1 LNELVWI
8 SLAGAAGSFHCLGMC
23 SGFALSLAPSRTAR
37 WKTLGR
43 HLTYNTG
50 RVTTYCFLG
59 VLAGT
64 LGQAVLQGG
73 AVGALQRLLAVVSG
87 ILMIVMGLGFFGVRL
102 RLRPGARGEGAGS
115 HLRGIRGLLR
125 APGAAA
131 PLAFGVFNGFLPCP
145 LVYAFVAQA
154 VAAGSLARGLG
165 TMAAFGA
172 GTFPAML
179 GVGLAGC
186 SLSPSWRMR
195 GVRLAGAVILLFGGI
210 TIARGLLPTIHPM
223 AHSMG
228 PAMAHSTATPAA
240 TATAAPLAASAATP
254 AAAAPAVRR

>member
-1 LNELVWI
+1 VNDLLWI
-8 SLAGAAGSFHCLGMC
+8 SLAGAASSFHCLGMC

-43 HLTYNTG
+43 HLMYNAG
-50 RVTTYCFLG
+50 RVTSYCFLG

-64 LGQAVLQGG
+64 LGQAVLHGG
-73 AVGALQRLLAVVSG
+73 AVGTMQRLLAVASG

-102 RLRPGARGEGAGS
+102 WHRPGAGAGAGAGGGGAI
-115 HLRGIRGLLR
+115 LRGIRGLLR

-145 LVYAFVAQA
+145 LVYAFIAQA
-154 VAAGSLARGLG
+154 VAAGSLAKGLG

-195 GVRLAGAVILLFGGI
+195 GVRLAGAVILLFGTV
-210 TIARGLLPTIHPM
+210 TIARGLLPMAHPM
-223 AHSMG
+223 AH
-228 PAMAHSTATPAA
+228 
-240 TATAAPLAASAATP
+240 PLANPTTHSMAPPP
-254 AAAAPAVRR
+254 AQMALRPPQAQQPAQPPAQR